1 MSAAKPQN
9 FHATK
14 IFALKESKCN
24 STRWYLK
31 LSERDNLLQ
40 ENSIGRRKWK
50 KLAGQEELQKFLA
63 ESYANRE
70 DSQAW
75 NVR

>member
-1 MSAAKPQN
+1 MSAEKPQN

-24 STRWYLK
+24 CTRWYLK
-31 LSERDNLLQ
+31 LSESDNLLQ
-40 ENSIGRRKWK
+40 ENPIGRRKWK

>member
-1 MSAAKPQN
+1 MSAEKPQN

-24 STRWYLK
+24 SIRWYLK
-31 LSERDNLLQ
+31 LSESDNLLQ
-40 ENSIGRRKWK
+40 ENPIGRRKWK